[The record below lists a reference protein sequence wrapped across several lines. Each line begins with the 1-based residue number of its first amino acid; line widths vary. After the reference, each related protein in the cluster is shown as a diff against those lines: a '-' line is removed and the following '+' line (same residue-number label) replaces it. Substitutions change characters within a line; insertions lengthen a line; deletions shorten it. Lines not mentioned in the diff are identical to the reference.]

1 MNLAMMRDID
11 RADPIGGLGPRVT
24 PAPTP
29 APEPVKRPDGFV
41 EGPDGKLSTSLPPPA
56 VPRRGPWP
64 FPTGAAAP
72 APEPEPGAHGF
83 MRKPLKVGDRVL
95 LIDPAG
101 EYYPSLPVG
110 EMVVTKIYKGGFDAL
125 HEADTAKP
133 LFYLG
138 ENEGKTWERINDP
151 A

>member
-1 MNLAMMRDID
+1 MNLAMMRDLD

-64 FPTGAAAP
+64 FPTPASVASSPAAQPFFDVLRQA
-72 APEPEPGAHGF
+72 AEKVADAEPEPGAHGF
-83 MRKPLKVGDRVL
+83 MREPLKVGDKVRYMSGTLIVVDGIHGRYALGGEIMFL
-95 LIDPAG
+95 L
-101 EYYPSLPVG
+101 S
-110 EMVVTKIYKGGFDAL
+110 
-125 HEADTAKP
+125 
-133 LFYLG
+133 
-138 ENEGKTWERINDP
+138 NEGKTWERVE
-151 A
+151 